1 MSVSIA
7 QIFYP
12 IIAILFGPVLFQFGI
27 LHLLT
32 NRIYA
37 SKYKNKDLLLSMV
50 LILVGCIGF
59 ISLIMSCF
67 FFADYIIKFFENDSQ
82 YISYKTFCE
91 FIIGIYFSIKNNV
104 CIIIFFLIF
113 NIIFKSF
120 VNFRAFCYNRF

>member
-12 IIAILFGPVLFQFGI
+12 IIAILFGPVLFPFGI

-91 FIIGIYFSIKNNV
+91 FIIGIYFSMISIG
-104 CIIIFFLIF
+104 IIIINNLCFEIVYKLFSTYFF
-113 NIIFKSF
+113 
-120 VNFRAFCYNRF
+120 